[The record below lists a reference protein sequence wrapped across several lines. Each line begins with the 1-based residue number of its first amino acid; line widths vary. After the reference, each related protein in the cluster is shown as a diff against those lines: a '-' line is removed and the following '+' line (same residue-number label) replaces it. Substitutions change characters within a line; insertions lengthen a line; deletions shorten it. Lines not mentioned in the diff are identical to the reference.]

1 MQREWFELGLR
12 DGTNGR
18 AFNRIREHLK
28 ACSEYGIQIDRE
40 QYSAGREKGLQTYC
54 QLDNAVKTG
63 LEGDLYQSVCPSEI
77 HTPFLRYNQDAYYV
91 YSSKKK
97 LEDLESKLEDKDR
110 CMLDDKL
117 TDDERLKI
125 QDDIQDLESQRE
137 RVIDE
142 IDSREN
148 RLEDLIENG
157 Y

>member
-1 MQREWFELGLR
+1 MRFLKIIFLVSLLSLVNSCATLSRETCMQREWFELGLR

-63 LEGDLYQSVCPSEI
+63 LEGDLYQSVRPSEI

-91 YSSKKK
+91 YSSKK
-97 LEDLESKLEDKDR
+97 
-110 CMLDDKL
+110 
-117 TDDERLKI
+117 
-125 QDDIQDLESQRE
+125 
-137 RVIDE
+137 
-142 IDSREN
+142 N
-148 RLEDLIENG
+148 
-157 Y
+157 

>member
-1 MQREWFELGLR
+1 
-12 DGTNGR
+12 
-18 AFNRIREHLK
+18 
-28 ACSEYGIQIDRE
+28 
-40 QYSAGREKGLQTYC
+40 
-54 QLDNAVKTG
+54 
-63 LEGDLYQSVCPSEI
+63 
-77 HTPFLRYNQDAYYV
+77 
-91 YSSKKK
+91 
-97 LEDLESKLEDKDR
+97 
-110 CMLDDKL
+110 MLDDKL